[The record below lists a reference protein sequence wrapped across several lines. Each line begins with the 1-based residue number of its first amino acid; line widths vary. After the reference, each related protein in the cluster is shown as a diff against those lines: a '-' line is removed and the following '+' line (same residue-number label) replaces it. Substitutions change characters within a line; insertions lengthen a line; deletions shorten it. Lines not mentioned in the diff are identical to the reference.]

1 MHDDHLGVNQ
11 ADKDGSSGSVSDGG
25 DVQNSRPM
33 SPGTLALMCDEQDKM
48 FMAAGPQNEITTNN
62 QSTTQSSSQE
72 IGCTE
77 VYEEQ
82 ERIVLTGFRDFLN
95 LLITRGSIKG
105 ELLQVQI
112 LNL

>member
-1 MHDDHLGVNQ
+1 
-11 ADKDGSSGSVSDGG
+11 
-25 DVQNSRPM
+25 M

-62 QSTTQSSSQE
+62 QSTTQNSSQE

-82 ERIVLTGFRDFLN
+82 ERIALTGFRDFLN